1 MASPADSTPAP
12 LAEAARDSDAAP
24 AKAHAAASPNPASQL
39 TQTTAGPAASIA
51 SDAVAS
57 PGPGGYTTEDDA
69 KEEGEA
75 DEDDTADTNGKPTIT
90 STTSQPA
97 ETQPPLPA
105 EPTPEQQPQTQQGD
119 GWDYMWHAGSNR
131 YYFFN
136 SLTGESTWDNPRVP
150 PSASTVTV
158 DVATGPQSPAP
169 PPLPT
174 VAGGYNPAIHGD
186 YDTWYAEHG
195 PKDEDDD
202 ETSVA
207 AGMADPAQLLA
218 GVTFNRVTG
227 QPQRSDQG
235 ADWHGDEGRAR
246 RQMNSFFDV
255 DSAANAHDGRSLKAE
270 RAGKRLTRSE
280 VKHYKEKRKAKKD
293 EKRRAWLRD

>member
-12 LAEAARDSDAAP
+12 PAEAARDSDAAP

-39 TQTTAGPAASIA
+39 AQTTAGPAASIA

-57 PGPGGYTTEDDA
+57 PGPGGYTAEDDA

-90 STTSQPA
+90 SATSQPA
-97 ETQPPLPA
+97 ET
-105 EPTPEQQPQTQQGD
+105 QPQTQQGD

-150 PSASTVTV
+150 PSASTATV
-158 DVATGPQSPAP
+158 DAATGPQSPAP

-202 ETSVA
+202 ETSVV

-227 QPQRSDQG
+227 QPQRSDQS